1 MAILVAILVTM
12 LNVSCCLFIV
22 KVVNGRGGWVDGAD
36 VCSLIFNV
44 NITPAASIY
53 DGGIL

>member
-1 MAILVAILVTM
+1 MAILVAILSTRS
-12 LNVSCCLFIV
+12 NVSCCLFIV
-22 KVVNGRGGWVDGAD
+22 KVVKGRGGWVRGAD

-44 NITPAASIY
+44 NITPVASIY